1 MFIKVFLLR
10 GVIGQSSSIEVKQL
24 PCSKH
29 FFLVQRRVLCSQSY
43 VSAII
48 TYLLHFIIIEYLSLS

>member
-24 PCSKH
+24 PCSNH